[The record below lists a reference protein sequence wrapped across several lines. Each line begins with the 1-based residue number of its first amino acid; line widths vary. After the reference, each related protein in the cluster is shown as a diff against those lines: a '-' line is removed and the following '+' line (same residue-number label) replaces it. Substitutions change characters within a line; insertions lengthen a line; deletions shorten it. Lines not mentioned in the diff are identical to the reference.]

1 MLDCATNKLNGK
13 LEDNQAMK
21 INFSLPIAIVH
32 AQHSTDICGQKS
44 VPHENPKE
52 TRVRLGGPGWKQ
64 PLTVQTKTIWAVDS
78 QGVH

>member
-32 AQHSTDICGQKS
+32 AQHSTAQHRYMWPEIS
-44 VPHENPKE
+44 P
-52 TRVRLGGPGWKQ
+52 
-64 PLTVQTKTIWAVDS
+64 I
-78 QGVH
+78 

>member
-32 AQHSTDICGQKS
+32 AQHSTLHTD
-44 VPHENPKE
+44 
-52 TRVRLGGPGWKQ
+52 VRSHLSGSPAIQ
-64 PLTVQTKTIWAVDS
+64 PLAASEESWNRL
-78 QGVH
+78 

>member
-44 VPHENPKE
+44 VPYENPKE
-52 TRVRLGGPGWKQ
+52 TRVRLSGPG
-64 PLTVQTKTIWAVDS
+64 
-78 QGVH
+78 

>member
-32 AQHSTDICGQKS
+32 AQHSTAQHSTAQIYVARNQSHMKIPKRLELDL
-44 VPHENPKE
+44 VDLVENN
-52 TRVRLGGPGWKQ
+52 L
-64 PLTVQTKTIWAVDS
+64 
-78 QGVH
+78 

>member
-32 AQHSTDICGQKS
+32 AQHSTAQIYVTRNQSHMKIPKRLELDL
-44 VPHENPKE
+44 VDLVENN
-52 TRVRLGGPGWKQ
+52 L
-64 PLTVQTKTIWAVDS
+64 
-78 QGVH
+78 